1 MLPIQIDI
9 SDLGEELDLMQDQID
24 EMSSVVLDKIVAV
37 YVQGWQKLVG
47 DTLRKTRNEYFKAM
61 YTEKI
66 DSKTVVVGINDRH
79 SGIPLNIE
87 EGSAP
92 FDIKEGFEKS
102 SKKKIKKGK
111 DGGWYLTIPFR
122 LATPEALGEAS
133 IFVKRMPTEVH
144 DIAKTVGKISIADLP
159 AHLAEPRERKAIN
172 TVSGFF
178 PAYKHKNPIFE
189 GLQKG
194 NKLYNSQYTT
204 FRRVSDKSAKSA
216 KNSWIHP
223 GFAAY
228 DLMGKALITLEDQL
242 EATIDATAKEFVLG

>member
-1 MLPIQIDI
+1 MPQSFYEFYYHIIWATKEREPSI
-9 SDLGEELDLMQDQID
+9 
-24 EMSSVVLDKIVAV
+24 
-37 YVQGWQKLVG
+37 
-47 DTLRKTRNEYFKAM
+47 T
-61 YTEKI
+61 
-66 DSKTVVVGINDRH
+66 
-79 SGIPLNIE
+79 PNIE
-87 EGSAP
+87 E
-92 FDIKEGFEKS
+92 ILKEHIPYKT
-102 SKKKIKKGK
+102 KML
-111 DGGWYLTIPFR
+111 GGTPIALNMVENHLHL
-122 LATPEALGEAS
+122 LASVP
-133 IFVKRMPTEVH
+133 P
-144 DIAKTVGKISIADLP
+144 KISIADLP
-159 AHLAEPRERKAIN
+159 AHLAAPKERKAIN
-172 TVSGFF
+172 TVSGYF